1 MKFLKTTAIAGI
13 ALLGATFSQAAGLQ
27 DMSDAER
34 EAFRAEV
41 REYLLENPEVILEAI
56 QVLEQRQVQ
65 DEAQS
70 DLDLVRNNFDA
81 LANDGYSWVGGNPDG
96 PITIVE
102 FSDYRCTYCK
112 RAHEEVKAL
121 LENNDDVRFVLKEF
135 PILGPDSTLAAQAA
149 VSILV
154 NQGDEVYEAFNDLL
168 MRHNGAV
175 NVKSMSKLI
184 KQAGGDADLM
194 VAHMDDELVQQIL
207 ASNRALGQTMQI
219 SGTPTFVIGPEMLR
233 GYMPL
238 AGMQQY
244 VDRARAQLNLSN

>member
-1 MKFLKTTAIAGI
+1 MMLIKTIAIAGI
-13 ALLGATFSQAAGLQ
+13 ALLGATFAQAAELLE
-27 DMSDAER
+27 MSDAER

-41 REYLLENPEVILEAI
+41 REYLLDNPEVILEAI
-56 QVLEQRQVQ
+56 QVLEKRQAQ

-81 LANDGYSWVGGNPDG
+81 LVNDGYSWVGGNPEG
-96 PITIVE
+96 SITIVE

-112 RAHEEVKAL
+112 RAHDEVQAL
-121 LENNDDVRFVLKEF
+121 LANNDDVRYVLKEF
-135 PILGPDSTLAAQAA
+135 PILGPDSKLAAQAA

-154 NQGDEVYEAFNDLL
+154 NQGDEIYENFNDLL

-184 KQAGGDADLM
+184 KRAGGDVDLM
-194 VAHMDDELVQQIL
+194 IEHMEDELVQQIL
-207 ASNRALGQTMQI
+207 ASNRALGQKMQI
-219 SGTPTFVIGPEMLR
+219 SGTPSFVIGSEMLR
-233 GYMPL
+233 GFMPL

-244 VDRARAQLNLSN
+244 IDRARTQIN